1 MQFTTVSVLALAS
14 VVVADQVLTQIGD
27 GQIQAPTTGNQEVTT
42 KTSTPETTKETTTSS
57 TPAPAPSNET
67 ETEFENAAPK
77 AVIGSGLVAIADFN
91 YRILHYYRPMQLTRK
106 QRQYSIV
113 GLSTL
118 AVVGAI
124 AILAKTFPHLN
135 PFASKENSSENGE
148 DGQLLGQ
155 DKEQEKKENA
165 EADEIDDDE
174 VEVEESAVLA

>member
-42 KTSTPETTKETTTSS
+42 KTSTPETTKETTTTSS

-77 AVIGSGLVAIADFN
+77 AVIGSGLVAIA
-91 YRILHYYRPMQLTRK
+91 
-106 QRQYSIV
+106 